1 MTTIQLFKSNLNG
14 QNPIVSTENG
24 IREYVAPNGARLT
37 LTRDKYDSFMREA
50 LNLPKNRRIFVIEY
64 FQA

>member
-14 QNPIVSTENG
+14 QKPIVLTSNG
-24 IREYVAPNGARLT
+24 VREYVAPNGARLT
-37 LTRDKYDSFMREA
+37 VARDKYSAFMRDA
-50 LNLPKNRRIFVIEY
+50 LNLPKNRRVFIIEY